1 MIFSLICKL
10 LWDVLFILNMGFWSC
25 LLLLFQFLCYC
36 LINFYSVVN
45 FLKVLNFQIA
55 LVNQIVGMLILS
67 DFLFFVVYDTLL
79 LVVHFLP
86 VLYFFPFFNW
96 NHLFSGGVCL
106 TVGINVSWIMD
117 LVLKNSI
124 AFVSAKV
131 SRHSH

>member
-10 LWDVLFILNMGFWSC
+10 LWDVLFILNMGFWSF
-25 LLLLFQFLCYC
+25 LLLLFKFLCYY

-67 DFLFFVVYDTLL
+67 DFLFLVVYDILL
-79 LVVHFLP
+79 FFVHFLP
-86 VLYFFPFFNW
+86 VLYLFSFSTW
-96 NHLFSGGVCL
+96 NHLFRGGVCL
-106 TVGINVSWIMD
+106 TVGINVSWIMG

-131 SRHSH
+131 SMHSP